1 MSTFDGPLPKVIE
14 GIKARI
20 SEQLREFQYLGDDGR
35 FKVIP
40 EYPEFTWFE
49 GLVSAVTHRNYTHSG
64 DHIRVM
70 MYDDRMEILS
80 PDKLPNVVMLEN
92 SIMSCPTPSTKR
104 ET

>member
-14 GIKARI
+14 GVKARI
-20 SEQLREFQYLGDDGR
+20 SEQLREFQYLGGR
-35 FKVIP
+35 RQVQGHPRIP
-40 EYPEFTWFE
+40 
-49 GLVSAVTHRNYTHSG
+49 GVHLVREPSERGDASQLHPQR

-92 SIMSCPTPSTKR
+92 SIMSCSTPSTKR